1 MTTLTSE
8 TGPSDHTAAAR
19 GSNAILTDHLS
30 KEFAGGVR
38 ALDDVSMTVPRGAIF
53 GLLGPNGA
61 GKTTLIRILLDQIRP
76 TGGFARILEWDTQ
89 RQSVEARRHVAFL
102 PASPQFY
109 SDMNGADLFRF
120 VARVRGI
127 EPDPEYV
134 ATLVERLQVSVNRP
148 IHTLSRGNQQK
159 VGMVATLLARSEV
172 IILDEPTTGLD
183 PLMQEVV
190 LTIVREVAAE
200 GRTVFFSSHLLHEVE
215 QVCDRVGVLRAGQ
228 LVGVFDLAAE
238 RRLVS
243 RPVTVKFDRAVAPEA
258 FAGIDGVT
266 VSSSDGATIVFS
278 VTAGIGELVKRLG
291 AYTVLDLD
299 AHEPTL
305 EDFFFSLYEAKGGP
319 EAKDAS
325 PSLPAVTTTSGG

>member
-1 MTTLTSE
+1 MTTSAA
-8 TGPSDHTAAAR
+8 GPSSSRDVAPGA
-19 GSNAILTDHLS
+19 SAIETEGLG

-38 ALDDVSMTVPRGAIF
+38 ALDNVSMTVPRGTIF

-76 TGGFARILEWDTQ
+76 TSGCARILEWDTQ

-109 SDMNGADLFRF
+109 SDMNGTDLFRF
-120 VARVRGI
+120 VARVRGV
-127 EPDPEYV
+127 EPDREYV

-159 VGMVATLLARSEV
+159 VGMVATLLARPEV

-190 LTIVREVAAE
+190 LEIVKEVAAA

-215 QVCDRVGVLRAGQ
+215 QV
-228 LVGVFDLAAE
+228 
-238 RRLVS
+238 
-243 RPVTVKFDRAVAPEA
+243 
-258 FAGIDGVT
+258 
-266 VSSSDGATIVFS
+266 
-278 VTAGIGELVKRLG
+278 
-291 AYTVLDLD
+291 
-299 AHEPTL
+299 
-305 EDFFFSLYEAKGGP
+305 
-319 EAKDAS
+319 
-325 PSLPAVTTTSGG
+325 